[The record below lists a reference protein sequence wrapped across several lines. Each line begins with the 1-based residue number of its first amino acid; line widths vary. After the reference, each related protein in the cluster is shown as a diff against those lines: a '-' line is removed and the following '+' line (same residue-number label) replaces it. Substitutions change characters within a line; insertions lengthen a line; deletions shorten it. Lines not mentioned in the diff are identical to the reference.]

1 MPPAGS
7 CFSLHQLQ
15 MPAPPGPCLL
25 NPPTACAL
33 PGPGS
38 PLSYLPPPLNSVSLV
53 QPSQT
58 TSELTTSGSP
68 SSPALTRSPLFSD
81 LTHSVPSRLQL
92 HFLTQSP
99 LQVCPPILHPT
110 SPLAPPPLS
119 QSFSSSCPLCLLG
132 IPRPSSH
139 SATSCARD
147 PLALHRPGPT
157 GSVSRPPCCPAARR
171 PRSPP
176 LRPRPACRRRT
187 CSCCSS
193 RGHLPAPSHSGAHSR
208 PASRAYV
215 CLRAGLRAPTHAWWG
230 WEAAGGGLQR
240 ANADSAARGCQIGS
254 RAEDWGGPG
263 HKPRPQRILVPPSPA
278 AILSQ
283 SRALSSS
290 GKVFFRRSF
299 CEILLVWLSSSWS
312 PDFCFPKSAVGS
324 YLSLT
329 QHLIPGER
337 GSERLIQS

>member
-38 PLSYLPPPLNSVSLV
+38 PLSYLPPPLNSVFLA

-119 QSFSSSCPLCLLG
+119 QSFSSSCPLRLLG

-157 GSVSRPPCCPAARR
+157 GSVSRPPCCPAARG
-171 PRSPP
+171 PRRSV
-176 LRPRPACRRRT
+176 
-187 CSCCSS
+187 
-193 RGHLPAPSHSGAHSR
+193 PAPPVAAAPAPAAQAAATSLPPPTPVLTPGRLPGLVSVCEPVFGRR
-208 PASRAYV
+208 PMRGGGGR
-215 CLRAGLRAPTHAWWG
+215 LRAG
-230 WEAAGGGLQR
+230 
-240 ANADSAARGCQIGS
+240 GS
-254 RAEDWGGPG
+254 REQVQTPPPEGA
-263 HKPRPQRILVPPSPA
+263 RTVPERRTGAGLGISPA
-278 AILSQ
+278 H
-283 SRALSSS
+283 RGFSSHP
-290 GKVFFRRSF
+290 R
-299 CEILLVWLSSSWS
+299 LLPSSASLER
-312 PDFCFPKSAVGS
+312 FLQVEKS
-324 YLSLT
+324 SLDV
-329 QHLIPGER
+329 PFVKF
-337 GSERLIQS
+337 S